1 MKNTG
6 ILLSLLVTLS
16 ILPSL
21 GLTFAAS
28 AISIET
34 SQSVYEYGDHLIM
47 IINVSEIT
55 GEDAFIFIAKTN
67 FAGVEA
73 GMGAKVGE
81 SGDYHLCDK
90 VPAERRSLLLQQP
103 IYQEYNEFPS
113 KFPFDATIWKPGTYV
128 LELEYLGDKSST
140 QFIIEDTGK
149 IALPFWIK
157 DLAHMWITEPLVT
170 DKDFARALEYLIE
183 KGIISIPYTEPGTET
198 VSSIPEWVKNNAE
211 WWIEGKIS
219 DTEFTL
225 ALQYLVKTGIITVN
239 SSNV

>member
-1 MKNTG
+1 MKIAG
-6 ILLSLLVTLS
+6 MLLSLLVILT

-21 GLTFAAS
+21 GLTFAAPS
-28 AISIET
+28 ISIET
-34 SQSVYEYGDHLIM
+34 SQSVYEYGDHLVM

-55 GEDAFIFIAKTN
+55 GDDAFIYIT
-67 FAGVEA
+67 
-73 GMGAKVGE
+73 
-81 SGDYHLCDK
+81 D
-90 VPAERRSLLLQQP
+90 PAERKGLLLQQP
-103 IYQEYNEFPS
+103 ISSPVHALPS
-113 KFPFDATIWKPGTYV
+113 NFPFDASIWKPGTYV
-128 LELEYLGDKSST
+128 LELEYSGDKSST
-140 QFIIEDTGK
+140 QFIIEETGK

-183 KGIISIPYTEPGTET
+183 KGVISIPYTEPGTET

-219 DTEFTL
+219 DTEFAL

-239 SSNV
+239 LSNV

>member
-1 MKNTG
+1 MKIAG
-6 ILLSLLVTLS
+6 ILLSSLIIMA
-16 ILPSL
+16 ILPSI
-21 GLTFAAS
+21 GLTFAES
-28 AISIET
+28 AISIAT
-34 SQSVYEYGDHLIM
+34 NQSVYEYGDHLVM

-55 GEDAFIFIAKTN
+55 GDDASVYIIDST
-67 FAGVEA
+67 
-73 GMGAKVGE
+73 
-81 SGDYHLCDK
+81 
-90 VPAERRSLLLQQP
+90 ERRSLLLQQQ
-103 IYQEYNEFPS
+103 ISQEYTEFPS

-128 LELEYLGDKSST
+128 LELEYSGDKSST

-219 DTEFTL
+219 DTEFAL
-225 ALQYLVKTGIITVN
+225 ALQYLVKAGIITVN
-239 SSNV
+239 LSNV

>member
-1 MKNTG
+1 MKIGG
-6 ILLSLLVTLS
+6 ILLSSLIIMA
-16 ILPSL
+16 ILPGIGYSL
-21 GLTFAAS
+21 AES
-28 AISIET
+28 AISIT
-34 SQSVYEYGDHLIM
+34 TNQSVYEYGDHLVM
-47 IINVSEIT
+47 IISVSEIT
-55 GEDAFIFIAKTN
+55 GDDASVFIIDPT
-67 FAGVEA
+67 
-73 GMGAKVGE
+73 
-81 SGDYHLCDK
+81 
-90 VPAERRSLLLQQP
+90 ERRSLLLQQP
-103 IYQEYNEFPS
+103 ISQEYTEFPS

-219 DTEFTL
+219 DTEFAL

>member
-1 MKNTG
+1 MKIAG
-6 ILLSLLVTLS
+6 ILLSSLIIMA
-16 ILPSL
+16 ILPSI
-21 GLTFAAS
+21 GLTFAES
-28 AISIET
+28 AISIAT
-34 SQSVYEYGDHLIM
+34 NQSVYEYGDHLVM

-55 GEDAFIFIAKTN
+55 GDDASIYIT
-67 FAGVEA
+67 
-73 GMGAKVGE
+73 
-81 SGDYHLCDK
+81 D
-90 VPAERRSLLLQQP
+90 PTERRSLLLQQP
-103 IYQEYNEFPS
+103 ISQEYTEFPS

-140 QFIIEDTGK
+140 QFIIEETGK

-183 KGIISIPYTEPGTET
+183 KGVISIPYTEPGTET

-219 DTEFTL
+219 DTEFAL
-225 ALQYLVKTGIITVN
+225 ALQYLVKAGIITVN
-239 SSNV
+239 LSNV

>member
-1 MKNTG
+1 MKIAG
-6 ILLSLLVTLS
+6 ILLSSLIIMA
-16 ILPSL
+16 ILPGIGYSL
-21 GLTFAAS
+21 AES
-28 AISIET
+28 AISIT
-34 SQSVYEYGDHLIM
+34 TNQSVYEYGDHLVM

-55 GEDAFIFIAKTN
+55 GDDASVYIIDST
-67 FAGVEA
+67 
-73 GMGAKVGE
+73 
-81 SGDYHLCDK
+81 
-90 VPAERRSLLLQQP
+90 ERRSLLLQQQ
-103 IYQEYNEFPS
+103 ISQEYTEFPS

-128 LELEYLGDKSST
+128 LELEYSGDKSST

-239 SSNV
+239 LSNV

>member
-1 MKNTG
+1 MKIAG
-6 ILLSLLVTLS
+6 ILLSSLIIMA
-16 ILPSL
+16 ILPSI
-21 GLTFAAS
+21 GLTFAES
-28 AISIET
+28 AISIAT
-34 SQSVYEYGDHLIM
+34 NQSVYEYGDHLVM

-55 GEDAFIFIAKTN
+55 GDDVSIYIIDPT
-67 FAGVEA
+67 
-73 GMGAKVGE
+73 
-81 SGDYHLCDK
+81 
-90 VPAERRSLLLQQP
+90 ERRSLLLQQP
-103 IYQEYNEFPS
+103 ISQEYTEFPS

-219 DTEFTL
+219 DTEFAL

-239 SSNV
+239 LSNV

>member
-1 MKNTG
+1 MKIAG
-6 ILLSLLVTLS
+6 ILLSSLIIMA
-16 ILPSL
+16 ILPSI
-21 GLTFAAS
+21 GLTFAES
-28 AISIET
+28 AISIAT
-34 SQSVYEYGDHLIM
+34 NQSVYEYGDHLVM
-47 IINVSEIT
+47 IISVSEIT
-55 GEDAFIFIAKTN
+55 GDDVSIYIT
-67 FAGVEA
+67 
-73 GMGAKVGE
+73 
-81 SGDYHLCDK
+81 DT
-90 VPAERRSLLLQQP
+90 AERRSLLLQQP
-103 IYQEYNEFPS
+103 ISQEYTEFPS

>member
-1 MKNTG
+1 MA
-6 ILLSLLVTLS
+6 
-16 ILPSL
+16 ILPSI
-21 GLTFAAS
+21 GLTFAES
-28 AISIET
+28 AISIAT
-34 SQSVYEYGDHLIM
+34 NQSVYEYGDHLVM
-47 IINVSEIT
+47 IISVSEIT
-55 GEDAFIFIAKTN
+55 GDDVSIYIIDPT
-67 FAGVEA
+67 
-73 GMGAKVGE
+73 
-81 SGDYHLCDK
+81 
-90 VPAERRSLLLQQP
+90 ERRSLLLQQP
-103 IYQEYNEFPS
+103 ISQEYTEFPS

>member
-1 MKNTG
+1 MKIAG
-6 ILLSLLVTLS
+6 ILLSSLIIMA
-16 ILPSL
+16 ILPSI
-21 GLTFAAS
+21 GLTFAES
-28 AISIET
+28 AISIT
-34 SQSVYEYGDHLIM
+34 TNQSVYEYGDHLVM

-55 GEDAFIFIAKTN
+55 GEDLSIFIT
-67 FAGVEA
+67 
-73 GMGAKVGE
+73 
-81 SGDYHLCDK
+81 D
-90 VPAERRSLLLQQP
+90 PTERRSLLLQQP
-103 IYQEYNEFPS
+103 IYQEYTEFPS
-113 KFPFDATIWKPGTYV
+113 KYPFDATIWKPGTYV

-219 DTEFTL
+219 DTELAL
-225 ALQYLVKTGIITVN
+225 ALQYLV
-239 SSNV
+239 